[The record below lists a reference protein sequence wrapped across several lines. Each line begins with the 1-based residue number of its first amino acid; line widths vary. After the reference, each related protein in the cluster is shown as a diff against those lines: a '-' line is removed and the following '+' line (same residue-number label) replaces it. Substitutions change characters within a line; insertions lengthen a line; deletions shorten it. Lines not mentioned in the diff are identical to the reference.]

1 MSVYIME
8 NVEASLVKVGITM
21 NSDERRR
28 VEVNQL
34 WLGTQG
40 TCQVCAVRLHVKRI
54 NRRKLIPKHPKYG
67 VSCIGSYALPLE
79 KDSTLAREHL
89 MGLKANLKDL
99 TGSKKGSLTRKV
111 NKLDERIKRF
121 EGFDRLEGI
130 WRVNTV
136 YYTAN
141 PEAVESL
148 AHKILSKYL
157 VSNVPLGEV
166 FRCSVD
172 EARKAIDLALHQLDL
187 SGSARVE
194 FVDEDKNI

>member
-8 NVEASLVKVGITM
+8 NAEASLVKVGITM

-54 NRRKLIPKHPKYG
+54 NRKKLIPKHPKYG

-89 MGLKANLKDL
+89 MSLKANLKGL
-99 TGSKKGSLTRKV
+99 TGTEKGSFTRKV
-111 NKLDERIKRF
+111 NKLEERIKRF
-121 EGFDRLEGI
+121 EGFNKLEGI
-130 WRVNTV
+130 WRVDTV
-136 YYTAN
+136 YYTAKS
-141 PEAVESL
+141 EAVESL
-148 AHKILSKYL
+148 AHKTLSEYL
-157 VSNVPLGEV
+157 VSNVPLGEI
-166 FRCSVD
+166 FRCSVF
-172 EARKAIDLALHQLDL
+172 EARNAVGLALQQLGL
-187 SGSARVE
+187 SDSARME
-194 FVDEDKNI
+194 IFDTGNE